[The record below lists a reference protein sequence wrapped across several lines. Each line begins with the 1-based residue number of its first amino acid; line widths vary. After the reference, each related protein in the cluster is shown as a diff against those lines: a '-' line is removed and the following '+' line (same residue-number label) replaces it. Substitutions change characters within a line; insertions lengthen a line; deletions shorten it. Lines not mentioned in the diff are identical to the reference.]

1 MNSTSIR
8 NKLYD
13 YIRFASDKKLHAMY
27 QLLEDEVVEMNEWW
41 KDKQFVEELD
51 SRYNALESGEDKG
64 ITLQQMETTI
74 EKMRLNKYGK

>member
-8 NKLYD
+8 NKLYN

>member
-1 MNSTSIR
+1 MNSRSIR

-41 KDKQFVEELD
+41 KDKQFAEELD

>member
-41 KDKQFVEELD
+41 KDKQFAEELD

-74 EKMRLNKYGK
+74 EKIRLNKYGK

>member
-41 KDKQFVEELD
+41 KDKQFAEELD
-51 SRYNALESGEDKG
+51 SRYNALESGEDKC

>member
-51 SRYNALESGEDKG
+51 SRYNALESGQDKG

>member
-41 KDKQFVEELD
+41 KDKQFAEELD